1 MKKLGKNYKKVAE
14 LVEKGKVYSI
24 EEACELVKKT
34 STVKFDATVD
44 VSFHFDIDP
53 TQADQQV
60 RGTLIL
66 PNGNGKSK
74 KICAITSKVEDA
86 LAAGA
91 DFAGGAELI
100 DKILKEN
107 WFEFDLIVA
116 TPDMMGELG
125 KAARTLGPKGL
136 MPNPKAGTV
145 APDIAKAVKEFK
157 LGKVQYR
164 LDKDANMHLSIGR
177 VSFES
182 AKLAE
187 NLKTLTSTLV
197 KVRPAAVKG
206 SYIKT
211 AVVHTTMGPSIR
223 FVFDGM

>member
-14 LVEKGKVYSI
+14 LVEKGKLYSI
-24 EEACELVKKT
+24 EEACDLVKKT

-44 VSFHFDIDP
+44 VSFHFNIDP

-86 LAAGA
+86 KAAGA
-91 DFAGGAELI
+91 DFAGGKELI
-100 DKILKEN
+100 EKILRES
-107 WFEFDLIVA
+107 WFEFDVIVA

-125 KAARTLGPKGL
+125 KAARVLGPKGL

-145 APDIAKAVKEFK
+145 APDIAKAIKEFK

-182 AKLAE
+182 AKLVE
-187 NLKTLTSTLV
+187 NLKALTSTLV

-211 AVVHTTMGPSIR
+211 AVVHTTMGPSIH
-223 FVFDGM
+223 FVFEGM

>member
-1 MKKLGKNYKKVAE
+1 MKKFGKNYKKVVE
-14 LVEKGKVYSI
+14 LVEKGKLYSI
-24 EEACELVKKT
+24 DEACELVKKT

-74 KICAITSKVEDA
+74 KICAITSRVDDA

-116 TPDMMGELG
+116 TPDMMGLLG

>member
-14 LVEKGKVYSI
+14 LVEKGKLYSI
-24 EEACELVKKT
+24 DEACELVKKT

-116 TPDMMGELG
+116 TPDMMGLLG

>member
-1 MKKLGKNYKKVAE
+1 MKKFGKNYKKVVE
-14 LVEKGKVYSI
+14 LVEKGKLYSI
-24 EEACELVKKT
+24 DEACELVKKT

-116 TPDMMGELG
+116 TPDMMGMLG

-182 AKLAE
+182 AKLVE

>member
-14 LVEKGKVYSI
+14 LVEKGKLYSI
-24 EEACELVKKT
+24 DEACELVKKT

-74 KICAITSKVEDA
+74 KICAITSKVDDA

-116 TPDMMGELG
+116 TPDMMGLLG

-211 AVVHTTMGPSIR
+211 AVVHTTMGPSIK

>member
-14 LVEKGKVYSI
+14 LVEKGKLYSI
-24 EEACELVKKT
+24 EEACDLVKKT

-44 VSFHFDIDP
+44 VSFHFNIDP

-86 LAAGA
+86 KAAGA
-91 DFAGGAELI
+91 DFAGGKELI
-100 DKILKEN
+100 EKILRES
-107 WFEFDLIVA
+107 WFEFDVIVA

-125 KAARTLGPKGL
+125 KAARVLGPKGL

-145 APDIAKAVKEFK
+145 APDIAKAIKEFK

-164 LDKDANMHLSIGR
+164 LDKDANMHLSVGR

-182 AKLAE
+182 AKLVE
-187 NLKTLTSTLV
+187 NLKALTSTLV

-211 AVVHTTMGPSIR
+211 AVVHTTMGPSIH
-223 FVFDGM
+223 FVFEGM

>member
-14 LVEKGKVYSI
+14 LVEKGKLYSI
-24 EEACELVKKT
+24 DEACELVKKT

-74 KICAITSKVEDA
+74 KICAITSKVEEA

-91 DFAGGAELI
+91 DFAGGKELI
-100 DKILKEN
+100 EKILKEN

>member
-44 VSFHFDIDP
+44 VSFHFDVDP

-86 LAAGA
+86 KAAGA
-91 DFAGGAELI
+91 DFAGGKELI
-100 DKILKEN
+100 EKILKEN
-107 WFEFDLIVA
+107 WFGFDVIIA
-116 TPDMMGELG
+116 TPEMMGELG

-182 AKLAE
+182 AKLVE
-187 NLKTLTSTLV
+187 NLKALTSTLV
-197 KVRPAAVKG
+197 RVRPAAVKG

-211 AVVHTTMGPSIR
+211 AVVHTTMGPSIH
-223 FVFDGM
+223 FVFEGM

>member
-1 MKKLGKNYKKVAE
+1 MKKFGKNYKKVVE
-14 LVEKGKVYSI
+14 LVEKGKLYSI
-24 EEACELVKKT
+24 DEACELVKKT

-74 KICAITSKVEDA
+74 KICAITSKVDDA

-116 TPDMMGELG
+116 TPDMMGLLG

-211 AVVHTTMGPSIR
+211 AVVHTTMGPSIK

>member
-14 LVEKGKVYSI
+14 LVEKGKLYSI
-24 EEACELVKKT
+24 DEACELVKKT

-116 TPDMMGELG
+116 TPDMMGLLG

-182 AKLAE
+182 AKLVE
-187 NLKTLTSTLV
+187 NLKALTCTLV
-197 KVRPAAVKG
+197 KVSPAAVKG

-211 AVVHTTMGPSIR
+211 AVVHTTMGPAINFTFNGR
-223 FVFDGM
+223 

>member
-100 DKILKEN
+100 EKILKEN

-116 TPDMMGELG
+116 TPDMMGILG

>member
-1 MKKLGKNYKKVAE
+1 MRKLGKNYKKVAE
-14 LVEKGKVYSI
+14 LVEKGKLYSI

-44 VSFHFDIDP
+44 VSFHFDVDP

-91 DFAGGAELI
+91 DFAGGKELI
-100 DKILKEN
+100 EKILKEN

-187 NLKTLTSTLV
+187 NLRTLTSTLV

-211 AVVHTTMGPSIR
+211 AVVHTTMGPSIK

>member
-14 LVEKGKVYSI
+14 LVEKGKLYSI

-44 VSFHFDIDP
+44 VSFHFDVDP

-91 DFAGGAELI
+91 DFAGGKELI
-100 DKILKEN
+100 EKILKEN

-145 APDIAKAVKEFK
+145 APDISKAVKEFK

-187 NLKTLTSTLV
+187 NLRTLTSTLV

-211 AVVHTTMGPSIR
+211 AVVHTTMGPSIK

>member
-14 LVEKGKVYSI
+14 LVEKGKLYSI
-24 EEACELVKKT
+24 DEACELVKKT

-74 KICAITSKVEDA
+74 KICAITSRVDDA

-116 TPDMMGELG
+116 TPDMMGMLG

>member
-1 MKKLGKNYKKVAE
+1 MKYSKNYKKVAE
-14 LVEKGKVYSI
+14 LVEKGKLYSI

-86 LAAGA
+86 KAAGA

-116 TPDMMGELG
+116 TPDMMGQLG
-125 KAARTLGPKGL
+125 KAARILGPKGL

-187 NLKTLTSTLV
+187 NLKALTSTLV

-223 FVFDGM
+223 FVFEGM

>member
-1 MKKLGKNYKKVAE
+1 MKKFGKNYKKVVE
-14 LVEKGKVYSI
+14 LVEKGKLYSI
-24 EEACELVKKT
+24 DEACELVKKT

-74 KICAITSKVEDA
+74 KICAITSKVDDA

-116 TPDMMGELG
+116 TPDMMGLLG

>member
-1 MKKLGKNYKKVAE
+1 MKFVSKNYKKVAE
-14 LVEKGKVYSI
+14 LVEKGKIYSI

-74 KICAITSKVEDA
+74 KICAITSRVDDA

-91 DFAGGAELI
+91 DFAGGKELI
-100 DKILKEN
+100 EKILKEN

>member
-1 MKKLGKNYKKVAE
+1 MKKFGKNYKKVVE
-14 LVEKGKVYSI
+14 LVEKGKLYSI
-24 EEACELVKKT
+24 DEACELVKKT

-116 TPDMMGELG
+116 TPDMMGLLG

-211 AVVHTTMGPSIR
+211 AVVHTTMGPSIK

>member
-74 KICAITSKVEDA
+74 KICAITSRVDDA

-116 TPDMMGELG
+116 TPDMMGQLG

-182 AKLAE
+182 AKLVE

>member
-14 LVEKGKVYSI
+14 LVEKGKLYSI
-24 EEACELVKKT
+24 DEACELVKKT

-66 PNGNGKSK
+66 PSGNGKSK

-116 TPDMMGELG
+116 TPDMMGLLG

>member
-1 MKKLGKNYKKVAE
+1 MKKFGKNYKKVVE
-14 LVEKGKVYSI
+14 LVEKGKLYSI
-24 EEACELVKKT
+24 DEACELVKKT

-66 PNGNGKSK
+66 PNGNGKEK

-86 LAAGA
+86 KAAGA
-91 DFAGGAELI
+91 DFAGGKELI
-100 DKILKEN
+100 EKILKEN

>member
-14 LVEKGKVYSI
+14 LVEKGKLYSI
-24 EEACELVKKT
+24 DEACELVKKT

-100 DKILKEN
+100 EKILKEN

-116 TPDMMGELG
+116 TPDMMGLLG

-136 MPNPKAGTV
+136 MPTPKTGTIG
-145 APDIAKAVKEFK
+145 PDITKAVKEFK

>member
-74 KICAITSKVEDA
+74 KICAITSRVDDA

-116 TPDMMGELG
+116 TPDMMGLLG

-182 AKLAE
+182 AKLVE
-187 NLKTLTSTLV
+187 NLKALTSTLV

-223 FVFDGM
+223 FVFEGM

>member
-1 MKKLGKNYKKVAE
+1 MKKFGKNYKKVVE
-14 LVEKGKVYSI
+14 LVEKGKLYSI
-24 EEACELVKKT
+24 DEACELVKKT

-66 PNGNGKSK
+66 PNGNGKEK

-206 SYIKT
+206 SYIIT

>member
-14 LVEKGKVYSI
+14 LVEKGKIYSI
-24 EEACELVKKT
+24 DEACELVKKT

-86 LAAGA
+86 KAAGA
-91 DFAGGAELI
+91 DFAGGKELI
-100 DKILKEN
+100 EKILKEN
-107 WFEFDLIVA
+107 WFEFDVIIA

-182 AKLAE
+182 AKLVE
-187 NLKTLTSTLV
+187 NLKALTSTLV

-223 FVFDGM
+223 FVFEGM

>member
-1 MKKLGKNYKKVAE
+1 MKKFGKNYKKVVE
-14 LVEKGKVYSI
+14 LVEKGRLYSI
-24 EEACELVKKT
+24 DEACELVKKT

-74 KICAITSKVEDA
+74 KICAITSKVDDA

-116 TPDMMGELG
+116 TPDMMGLLG

-211 AVVHTTMGPSIR
+211 AVVHTTMGPSIK

>member
-14 LVEKGKVYSI
+14 LVEKGKLYSI
-24 EEACELVKKT
+24 DEACELVKKT

-86 LAAGA
+86 KAAGA

-100 DKILKEN
+100 EKILKEN

-116 TPDMMGELG
+116 TPDMMGLLG

-182 AKLAE
+182 AKLVE
-187 NLKTLTSTLV
+187 NLKALTCTLV

-223 FVFDGM
+223 FVFEGM

>member
-44 VSFHFDIDP
+44 VSFHFDVDP

-66 PNGNGKSK
+66 PHGNGKSK

-86 LAAGA
+86 KAAGA
-91 DFAGGAELI
+91 DFAGGKELI
-100 DKILKEN
+100 EKILKEN
-107 WFEFDLIVA
+107 WFGFDVIIA
-116 TPDMMGELG
+116 TPEMMGELG

-211 AVVHTTMGPSIR
+211 AVVHTTMGPSIK

>member
-14 LVEKGKVYSI
+14 LVEKGKLYSI
-24 EEACELVKKT
+24 EEACDLVKKT

-44 VSFHFDIDP
+44 VSFHFNIDP

-86 LAAGA
+86 KAAGA
-91 DFAGGAELI
+91 DFAGGKELI
-100 DKILKEN
+100 EKILRESL
-107 WFEFDLIVA
+107 FEFDVIIA

-125 KAARTLGPKGL
+125 KAARVLGPKGL

-145 APDIAKAVKEFK
+145 APDIAKAIKEFK

-182 AKLAE
+182 AKLSE
-187 NLKTLTSTLV
+187 NLKALTSTLV

-211 AVVHTTMGPSIR
+211 AVVHTTMGPSIH
-223 FVFDGM
+223 FVFEGM

>member
-14 LVEKGKVYSI
+14 LVEKGKLYSI
-24 EEACELVKKT
+24 DEACELVKKT

-116 TPDMMGELG
+116 TPDMMGLLG

-211 AVVHTTMGPSIR
+211 AVVHTTLGPSIR

>member
-66 PNGNGKSK
+66 PNGNGKEK

-86 LAAGA
+86 KAAGA
-91 DFAGGAELI
+91 DFAGGKELI
-100 DKILKEN
+100 EKILKEN

-116 TPDMMGELG
+116 TPDMMGLLG

-187 NLKTLTSTLV
+187 NLRALTSTLV

-211 AVVHTTMGPSIR
+211 AVVHTTMGPSIH
-223 FVFDGM
+223 FVFEGM

>member
-14 LVEKGKVYSI
+14 LVEKGKLYSI

-44 VSFHFDIDP
+44 VSIHFNVD
-53 TQADQQV
+53 TTKADQQI

-91 DFAGGAELI
+91 DFAGGKELI
-100 DKILKEN
+100 EKILKEN

-116 TPDMMGELG
+116 TPDMMGLLG

-182 AKLAE
+182 AKLVE

>member
-1 MKKLGKNYKKVAE
+1 MKKFGKNYKKVVE
-14 LVEKGKVYSI
+14 LVEKGKLYSI
-24 EEACELVKKT
+24 DEACELVKKT

-116 TPDMMGELG
+116 TPDMMGMLG

-145 APDIAKAVKEFK
+145 APDIAKAIKEFK

>member
-116 TPDMMGELG
+116 TPDMMGLLG

-187 NLKTLTSTLV
+187 NLKALTSTLV
-197 KVRPAAVKG
+197 KVRPAVVKG
-206 SYIKT
+206 SYIKN
-211 AVVHTTMGPSIR
+211 AVVHTTMGPSIH
-223 FVFDGM
+223 FVFEGM

>member
-1 MKKLGKNYKKVAE
+1 MKFVSKNYKKVAE
-14 LVEKGKVYSI
+14 LVEKGKLYSI
-24 EEACELVKKT
+24 DEACELVKKT

-116 TPDMMGELG
+116 TPDMMGLLG

>member
-1 MKKLGKNYKKVAE
+1 MKFGKNYKKVAE
-14 LVEKGKVYSI
+14 LVEKGRIYSI

-34 STVKFDATVD
+34 STVKFDATID
-44 VSFHFDIDP
+44 VSFHFNVDP

-74 KICAITSKVEDA
+74 KICAITSKVEEA
-86 LAAGA
+86 KAAGA
-91 DFAGGAELI
+91 DFAGGKEMI
-100 DKILKEN
+100 EKILKEN
-107 WFEFDLIVA
+107 WFEFDVIVA

-125 KAARTLGPKGL
+125 KAARVLGPKGL

-145 APDIAKAVKEFK
+145 APDIAKAIKEFK

-182 AKLAE
+182 AKLVE
-187 NLKTLTSTLV
+187 NLKALTSTLV

-223 FVFDGM
+223 FVFEGM